1 MALFYHHY
9 ILHQVVSTELVDVSI
24 YSSSLRNFQN
34 CFLSKV
40 IGIVPIVKG
49 KDSPLYKIIGIY
61 NYWYINYWYILYNL
75 YIKLNIEHYKL

>member
-1 MALFYHHY
+1 MALFYRHY
-9 ILHQVVSTELVDVSI
+9 ILHQVVSTELADVSI

-61 NYWYINYWYILYNL
+61 GLLYNL
-75 YIKLNIEHYKL
+75 YIILNVKHYKL